1 MPQVKLFNTDIE
13 FPYWST
19 NPVVILLLE
28 MIEAHAAF
36 QLETGVANNLLM
48 TQELKIVT
56 FYTLSRGIKL
66 FTGL

>member
-1 MPQVKLFNTDIE
+1 MPHVKLFNTDIE

-36 QLETGVANNLLM
+36 QLETGVADNSLM
-48 TQELKIVT
+48 TEELRIVI
-56 FYTLSRGIKL
+56 FYSLTRDMKL
-66 FTGL
+66 YTDL